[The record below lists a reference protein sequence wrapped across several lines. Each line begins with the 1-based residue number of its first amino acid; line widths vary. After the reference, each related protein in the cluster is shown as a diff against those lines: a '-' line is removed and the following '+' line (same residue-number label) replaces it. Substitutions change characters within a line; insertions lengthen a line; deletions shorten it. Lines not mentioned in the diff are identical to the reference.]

1 MSNTLIKEGL
11 RALREQWGEN
21 FKRDETGRL
30 KKGPVARKSR
40 LVRDEIR
47 RSEHLGPEDF
57 NWKMLYALDPDKFN
71 KFIHNPPD
79 SFSSDEGQRVR
90 PFKGMNRDP
99 DYYMKFPESPFIPPN
114 YFPNLETGVERKQ
127 RRFPDAPTMA
137 PLDPVVRD
145 RDFSADDFK
154 KYKNHAKQRTYY
166 DI

>member
-11 RALREQWGEN
+11 RALSEQI
-21 FKRDETGRL
+21 KRDETGRPT
-30 KKGPVARKSR
+30 KGSVAKTAR
-40 LVRDEIR
+40 EIR
-47 RSEHLGPEDF
+47 KAIERSKYKGPEDF
-57 NWKMLYALDPDKFN
+57 NWKMLYALDPDKY
-71 KFIHNPPD
+71 NPYNENPSD
-79 SFSSDEGQRVR
+79 TISSDQPYQ

-137 PLDPVVRD
+137 PINPIVRGSD
-145 RDFSADDFK
+145 YSADDFNIV
-154 KYKNHAKQRTYY
+154 KNHAKQRPYY